1 RLDLR
6 GNTLPPF
13 QGAIEKGTV
22 RALAIASPQRLKH
35 APDLPTLAEAGYP
48 NIDVESWFG
57 LFAPAKTD
65 PANLDVLNGLFR
77 PAAESITE
85 TAALQGFVIRTSTRA
100 EFADLVKHD
109 IVRLGAL
116 IRDIGI
122 QPN

>member
-1 RLDLR
+1 MF
-6 GNTLPPF
+6 NTLPLF
-13 QGAIEKGTV
+13 EGDIEKGTM

-48 NIDVESWFG
+48 NIDIESWFG

-65 PANLDVLNGLFR
+65 PAHLDVLNGLFR
-77 PAAESITE
+77 PAAESIAD
-85 TAALQGFVIRTSTRA
+85 TAAKQGFVIRTSTRA
-100 EFADLVKHD
+100 ELADLVKRD

-116 IRDIGI
+116 IKEIGI